1 MNSIEHP
8 CRGRVA
14 GFFAFA
20 NTVASALTPDPSFQA
35 YLQGALEIYG
45 IEADEVERAV
55 ITGVWELYEPGM
67 KALGEADLSAVDPE
81 VGPDLSRPPAP

>member
-1 MNSIEHP
+1 MTADSP
-8 CRGRVA
+8 
-14 GFFAFA
+14 
-20 NTVASALTPDPSFQA
+20 FQA

-67 KALGEADLSAVDPE
+67 KALAEADLSAVDPE
-81 VGPDLSRPPAP
+81 SAPDLSRPPAS

>member
-1 MNSIEHP
+1 MTFDSP
-8 CRGRVA
+8 
-14 GFFAFA
+14 
-20 NTVASALTPDPSFQA
+20 FQA

-67 KALGEADLSAVDPE
+67 NALGEADLSSVKPE
-81 VGPDLSRPPAP
+81 IGADLSGPPAS